1 MAFPWLINGDTNH
14 LLTGMILQVP
24 YTRFAGLNSVVRS
37 KIAFTIL
44 GHSLHPQKFN
54 GWVSQSHGG
63 LFASKMIFR
72 ILSWGWFLGSKAVN
86 FGGSIATQCKK
97 GNQDLGSKDI
107 ANWVPLR
114 FLDIPNYPFIR
125 LQLHLG
131 VSKNRGTPKSS
142 NLIGFSIINHPFWG
156 YHYFRKPPFITGRG
170 PLPSLHIEVPP
181 FFSRSFVYVD
191 FVASMLGVLR
201 SEDTP
206 LMLDACDTGR
216 VFGEALVEGT
226 TQITLLVD
234 NIFPMNTLW
243 RWFSFS

>member
-131 VSKNRGTPKSS
+131 VSKNRGNPQIIQFNRLFHYKP
-142 NLIGFSIINHPFWG
+142 SI
-156 YHYFRKPPFITGRG
+156 
-170 PLPSLHIEVPP
+170 
-181 FFSRSFVYVD
+181 
-191 FVASMLGVLR
+191 LGVPLF
-201 SEDTP
+201 SETP
-206 LMLDACDTGR
+206 
-216 VFGEALVEGT
+216 
-226 TQITLLVD
+226 IY
-234 NIFPMNTLW
+234 NW
-243 RWFSFS
+243 